1 MNNNASWGDEKTS
14 LPRIRIRKDFLR
26 RQREIA
32 GIDSEEA
39 QARLLGVD
47 RATLRRIDAGSQ
59 PSGYFMAAVADT
71 YGIGLGEAFE
81 VVRDPRAEIAA

>member
-1 MNNNASWGDEKTS
+1 MQRKDAEVQKPS
-14 LPRIRIRKDFLR
+14 IRIRKDFLK

-32 GIDSEEA
+32 GIASEEA

-81 VVRDPRAEIAA
+81 VVREEQAVA